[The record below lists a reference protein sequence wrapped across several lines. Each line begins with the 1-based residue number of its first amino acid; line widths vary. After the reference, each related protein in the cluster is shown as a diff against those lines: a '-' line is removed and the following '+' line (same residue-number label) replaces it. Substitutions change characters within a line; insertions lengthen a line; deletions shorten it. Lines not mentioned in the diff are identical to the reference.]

1 VRFDFASAGRILF
14 GQGRLAEA
22 GRFAASLGR
31 RALVVTG
38 SNSDRAEPLLDALA
52 DFQVETEFFS
62 VSREPTVE
70 LVRSAAAKAREAGC
84 DMVAGFGGGS
94 AIDTAKAVSAL
105 LPNEGDLLDYLEVIG
120 EGRALEKPAFPCIA
134 VPTTAGTGAE
144 VTRNAVIASPPHRV
158 KVSLRHGSMLPDL
171 AVVDPGLTISVPPE
185 VTAASGL
192 DALTQLVEPFVSR
205 MANPL
210 TDALCREGLLRA
222 SRSLRAAWLD
232 GSDIEAREDMCVASL
247 FGGLALANAKLGAV
261 HGIAGPFGGMFPGA
275 PHGAVCAR
283 LLPAVMTA
291 NIKALANRGESLGRF
306 DEVARLLTGSA
317 EAAAADGVKWVEDL
331 CAGMDIAPL
340 GQWGFGETGFEDLAE
355 RALRASSMKG
365 NPVEL
370 GAAELE
376 AIFRASL

>member
-1 VRFDFASAGRILF
+1 MRFDFASAGRILF